1 LNLIPDPERLSEG
14 PLRKWPHRQIQ
25 DGACGARPGRI
36 QQSGQSAAA
45 ATHLRSSQRKEQ
57 IMRSVTFT
65 LAAAFVAA
73 AAQFSTAGA
82 QTASAP
88 SPSTDVPQAQR
99 SQTGVP
105 QARPSQTA
113 DPQPQRPQ
121 SVAPQSPD
129 QANADSIP
137 NQKLDA
143 TAAAMQRIASL
154 RRDYMQLLED
164 AAPDDKSRI
173 ADEASDALKKAVTD
187 QGLSV
192 EEYTVIV
199 EAAQF
204 DPQVRQKIMERMQPS
219 EK

>member
-1 LNLIPDPERLSEG
+1 
-14 PLRKWPHRQIQ
+14 
-25 DGACGARPGRI
+25 
-36 QQSGQSAAA
+36 
-45 ATHLRSSQRKEQ
+45 
-57 IMRSVTFT
+57 MRSVTFT